1 MIGAIVAST
10 VPRGDSG
17 NIVARFGLG
26 FVNHLMPR
34 PSQLSAQEG
43 RLAEAAGRA
52 HRLTKLGQA
61 GREAISYLSPGLTAA
76 SGWKSERLAL
86 MDEAER
92 PQGLVRF
99 TVVKP
104 WRDLINAVP
113 DAPGK

>member
-1 MIGAIVAST
+1 MILRFGLAMICAIVA
-10 VPRGDSG
+10 
-17 NIVARFGLG
+17 
-26 FVNHLMPR
+26 
-34 PSQLSAQEG
+34 
-43 RLAEAAGRA
+43 AEGRA

-61 GREAISYLSPGLTAA
+61 GLEAISYLSAGLTAA

-92 PQGLVRF
+92 PQGRVSF

-104 WRDLINAVP
+104 LRDLINAVP